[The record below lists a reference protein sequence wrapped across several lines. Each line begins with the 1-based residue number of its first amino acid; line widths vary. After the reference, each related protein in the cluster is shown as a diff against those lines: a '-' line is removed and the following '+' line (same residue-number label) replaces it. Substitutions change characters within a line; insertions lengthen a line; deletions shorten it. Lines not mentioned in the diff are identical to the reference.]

1 MDGRTTDTPTNRDAS
16 HLKIVLFVFCQTQKL
31 PPKPSNP
38 KLGVFWKTQE
48 ICSHLLQTKT
58 KRTTPCKGVCLSLKL
73 HTDSNYQDICNDQS
87 RLHYCITLKG
97 WAEHSPEMGHWSGAR
112 NWWSKAFYPR
122 LSDQSHSGLVWWGDR
137 IQLRPQQYWSLQV
150 INIIIRAVSIVPC
163 CQDEPRGGSLHPA
176 GLGCHWGARL
186 RLGRSRGQLV
196 RVLFLWYFEFP
207 TPCLGKQKPSGGSS
221 DHTHDNCCL
230 QLCSSWQFGKN
241 ADIWKWKWTKRTS
254 LWVNV
259 RERCC
264 LLRLSPGIHL
274 WWWTVCQHQ
283 HDTDNTRARF
293 EILSELHIL
302 VIQ

>member
-1 MDGRTTDTPTNRDAS
+1 MFFNNIFICFFVKNFLPNHPIQSWVCFGKLRKFAATCFKQRRNGQHPVKVFAGHLNCIPT
-16 HLKIVLFVFCQTQKL
+16 LTI
-31 PPKPSNP
+31 
-38 KLGVFWKTQE
+38 KTFAM
-48 ICSHLLQTKT
+48 I
-58 KRTTPCKGVCLSLKL
+58 RW
-73 HTDSNYQDICNDQS
+73 
-87 RLHYCITLKG
+87 HYCYTLQG
-97 WAEHSPEMGHWSGAR
+97 WAEHSPEMGHWSGAW
-112 NWWSKAFYPR
+112 NWWSKAFYTR

-176 GLGCHWGARL
+176 GLGCHRGARL

-230 QLCSSWQFGKN
+230 QLCSCWQFGKN
-241 ADIWKWKWTKRTS
+241 ADIWKWKWTKWTS
-254 LWVNV
+254 FWVNV

-264 LLRLSPGIHL
+264 LLRLSPRIYL
-274 WWWTVCQHQ
+274 WWWTVCRHQ
-283 HDTDNTRARF
+283 HDTDNNRARF